1 VRRINWL
8 FGVMLLLL
16 GASAF
21 SASAKLTWD
30 DKEFM
35 STREIVPG
43 MRGYGKTVFQGTK
56 IEKFN
61 IEVIGV
67 LRKLDFGFDMILIKV
82 LDGPVVD
89 RRLQTV
95 AGMSGSPIYIDNR
108 LIGAYAYGWNF
119 QQEQIAG
126 VTPISAMLDSTEPGS
141 GDIKTTGRMIA
152 DAGGIKIGDRIFTGA
167 QVASNAAEAMQLK
180 GTLTDNTMI
189 MTPVSTP
196 LFVSGMNERTLK
208 PLQKILDKYNMIAA
222 QGPGAGGRTDM
233 DAPKLEAGS
242 AVGVSLMSG
251 DVSLA
256 AVGTVTYVKDD
267 TVLCFGHPFMGR
279 GDIDMPLSVC
289 YIDGIVNSAQS
300 SFKLGSPIGKPVGAA
315 TSDRRF
321 ALAGKIGQLSKTIP
335 ATIFLSDAQ
344 RNLQKRYA
352 AEVISDPEFA
362 PILLYMY
369 FMVSGS
375 ADLGD
380 ILGSGKGTY
389 TGKLRISTDKYGDFE
404 TSSVFSPELNGWN
417 YPLFDLYR
425 LSSFLMQNKFEEVGI
440 KSVFVDMSYVP
451 GRNYATIEKVIPDR
465 LVARP
470 GDDVNFTV
478 KIRPYGKPLEERV
491 VKIHIPENT
500 VDKAMGVII
509 AGGNEAADLKR
520 LLKASPD
527 EEEGVKGV
535 IRYLQGEPTSNNL
548 LVLKASP
555 SPSYDYRGQKL
566 TNIPPQI
573 AQLLSFEDLSGG
585 ASNNGS
591 EGMGMGRSSAMPSA
605 TMDVTP
611 MPYILSGGEVLII
624 TIQTKEADF
633 SRGMSMMDMMNGPS
647 PFLSTSARSGGGSG
661 SDYGPGGPGGPGG
674 SSEYEG
680 DMAIFGNGMTT
691 MQREQLH
698 ILQEFLN
705 KDTQPRHTLNLPTL
719 TPTMKDSQLL
729 PLSSGMV
736 AKQFGADSG
745 DGGSGNS
752 PSSGNP
758 NGNPNGPG
766 SGKPNRPGGPNDN
779 MGRPGGPNTSTDPI
793 TMTAKENAWGL
804 RNRSD
809 FMTGKHIGTGVN
821 SKGELTLVPAMRNIY
836 TATDTKIITNRL
848 VATANGTY
856 IAGWGSNKVTCIK
869 DDGTTEVLFP
879 KTVADGAGI
888 ISITAL
894 TADAAGNL
902 IVASWPDHTVRSIAA
917 DGAIKSSWRM
927 PGDAVWNMAVT
938 SGGDIYA
945 VAYEGMILKLR
956 ADGGVQ
962 VGATVPDKTIYA
974 LAAGPDNTLYL
985 ATSPRGKVYRL
996 NTLGYLEAVCE
1007 GEGPVASLLVGTD
1020 GTIFIGSAASNNVT
1034 RVMTNGTRKVI
1045 MNGIGSENSVTDLK
1059 MLNGV
1064 IFASTAPGGGI
1075 YRIEKPLE
1083 VEPVVTPIYARQDLR
1098 DGTDENAPVGPESI
1112 MVNALTVSPNNQL
1125 IAVTSAPVQVLKMT
1139 PRTSGTFISHIL
1151 TAPSVSK
1158 WGQVEIR
1165 STVKDNQKI
1174 TIESRGGLTAIP
1186 DDTWSNWAPIGAN
1199 GDTLTNAPAPNSQ
1212 LRVTLT
1218 GTETT
1223 APTMDF
1229 VKVHYLPINLV
1240 PVVKINVPVNSIW
1253 HGKHMVRWMGHDP
1266 EGDKVVYTVFSSI
1279 DDGKTWVP
1287 VEVKMAKPEPKKKPV
1302 LGPDGKP
1309 LVASTSK
1316 PVTDVKPVAGKTDP
1330 VTAPNPAKGDS
1341 DVTASPDDDGAP
1353 DSDGP
1358 DVDSSDSSGSD
1369 TSDSGSHYGGP
1380 DGGGPGMSGGMDES
1394 NSKTETYQ
1402 TSFMWDTKKAT
1413 DGVYLLKIV
1422 ASDKYAKPMDA
1433 KTAES
1438 ISTPFIVDNT
1448 PPTIDVADNVAKWAD
1463 VSRLHV
1469 KDNLTTIVGGR
1480 YRLDDGPW
1488 VALVAE
1494 DGIFNTKD
1502 EWVSLISPD
1511 GPVVLTDGAH
1521 KLTIQVKDQGANV
1534 LTKNVTI
1541 GGKPGTKPTPAPTVP
1556 KNGTPPPATTGTT
1569 TPPPTV
1575 TPPVAVVTPEH
1586 KTWQGSDSAE
1596 LAEVLFFSLN
1606 N

>member
-1 VRRINWL
+1 MRRINWL

-61 IEVIGV
+61 IEVIGI
-67 LRKLDFGFDMILIKV
+67 LRKVDFGFDMILIKV

-95 AGMSGSPIYIDNR
+95 AGMSGSPIYIEDR

-126 VTPISAMLDSTEPGS
+126 VTPISAMLDSAEPGT
-141 GDIKTTGRMIA
+141 GDFKTTGRMIA
-152 DAGGIKIGDRIFTGA
+152 DAGGIKIGNQTFTGA
-167 QVASNAAEAMQLK
+167 QVASNAADALQLK

-208 PLQKILDKYNMIAA
+208 PLQKILDRYNMIAA
-222 QGPGAGGRTDM
+222 QGPGAGGRVDM

-251 DVSLA
+251 DVSVA

-289 YIDGIVNSAQS
+289 YVEGIVNSAQS
-300 SFKLGSPIGKPVGAA
+300 SFKLGTPIGKPVGAA

-321 ALAGKIGQLSKTIP
+321 ALAGKIGQFAKTIP
-335 ATIFLSDAQ
+335 ATIFLSDTQ
-344 RNLQKRYA
+344 RNLKKRYYT
-352 AEVISDPEFA
+352 EVVNDPEFA
-362 PILLYMY
+362 PFLLYLY
-369 FMVSGS
+369 FMASGS

-380 ILGSGKGTY
+380 ILGYGKGTY
-389 TGKLRISTDKYGDFE
+389 TGKLRISTDKYGDYE
-404 TSSVFSPELNGWN
+404 TSSVFTPELNGWS
-417 YPLFDLYR
+417 YPLFDLYQ
-425 LSSFLMQNKFEEVGI
+425 LSSFLMQNQFEEVGI
-440 KSVFVDMSYVP
+440 KSVFVDMSFVP

-470 GDDVNFTV
+470 GEDVNFTV
-478 KIRPYGKPLEERV
+478 KIRPYGKPLEERM
-491 VKIHIPENT
+491 VKVHIPENT
-500 VDKAMGVII
+500 VDKAMGVLI
-509 AGGNEAADLKR
+509 AGGNEAVGLME

-527 EEEGVKGV
+527 DEEGVQGV
-535 IRYLQGEPTSNNL
+535 IRFLQGTPTSNNL

-555 SPSYDYRGQKL
+555 SPSYDYRGHRL
-566 TNIPPQI
+566 TNLPSQI
-573 AQLLSFEDLSGG
+573 AQLLRYEDLSD
-585 ASNNGS
+585 AMARNRYGS
-591 EGMGMGRSSAMPSA
+591 MGMGMGYSSSMPTA
-605 TMDVTP
+605 TMEVTP
-611 MPYILSGGEVLII
+611 MPYILTGGEVTMI
-624 TIQTKEADF
+624 TIQTNESNYGRGLF
-633 SRGMSMMDMMNGPS
+633 SMDMMGSSS
-647 PFLSTSARSGGGSG
+647 PFLSTSAHGGGGYG
-661 SDYGPGGPGGPGG
+661 SEYGPDGPGG
-674 SSEYEG
+674 SSEYDGE
-680 DMAIFGNGMTT
+680 MAVFGNGMTK
-691 MQREQLH
+691 MQREQLR
-698 ILQEFLN
+698 IMQEFLN
-705 KDTQPRHTLNLPTL
+705 KDIQPRHTLNLPKL
-719 TPTMKDSQLL
+719 TPAVKSSQIL
-729 PLSSGMV
+729 PLSSGIV
-736 AKQFGADSG
+736 SKQFGADTG
-745 DGGSGNS
+745 EGGSGDT
-752 PSSGNP
+752 PPPSGNP
-758 NGNPNGPG
+758 NDNPSGPG
-766 SGKPNRPGGPNDN
+766 SGRPSHPGGANGD
-779 MGRPGGPNTSTDPI
+779 MGRPGGPNTGTDPI

-809 FMTGKHIGTGVN
+809 FMSGKHIGTGVN

-836 TATDTKIITNRL
+836 TATDTKVITNRL
-848 VATANGTY
+848 VATANGNY

-879 KTVADGAGI
+879 KIAADGTGI

-894 TADAAGNL
+894 AADAAGNL
-902 IVASWPDHTVRSIAA
+902 IVASWPDHMVRSIAA
-917 DGAIKSSWRM
+917 DGAIKSSWRL

-938 SGGDIYA
+938 NGGDIYA

-996 NTLGYLEAVCE
+996 NTMGYLEAVCE
-1007 GEGPVASLLVGTD
+1007 GDGPVASLLVGTD
-1020 GTIFIGSAASNNVT
+1020 GTIFIGSAISSTVT
-1034 RVMTNGTRKVI
+1034 RVMTNGTHKVI
-1045 MNGIGSENSVTDLK
+1045 MNGIGNEDSVSDLK
-1059 MLNGV
+1059 MLNGD
-1064 IFASTAPGGGI
+1064 IYASTAPGGGV

-1083 VEPVVTPIYARQDLR
+1083 VESIVTPIYARQDLR

-1112 MVNALTVSPNNQL
+1112 MVNALAVSAKGEL
-1125 IAVTSAPVQVLKMT
+1125 LAVTSAPVQVLKME

-1174 TIESRGGLTAIP
+1174 VVESRGGLTAIP
-1186 DDTWSNWAPIGAN
+1186 DVTWSNWAPIGAN
-1199 GDTLTNAPAPNSQ
+1199 GATLTNAPAPNSQ
-1212 LRVTLT
+1212 LRVSLT
-1218 GTETT
+1218 GTET
-1223 APTMDF
+1223 ASPVMDF

-1240 PVVKINVPVNSIW
+1240 PVVKINIQPNSIW
-1253 HGKHMVRWMGHDP
+1253 HGKRMVNWMGHDP
-1266 EGDKVVYTVFSSI
+1266 EGDKVVYTAFSSI

-1287 VEVKMAKPEPKKKPV
+1287 VQVKLDKPEPKKPGM
-1302 LGPDGKP
+1302 GPDGKP
-1309 LVASTSK
+1309 LVVSTSK
-1316 PVTDVKPVAGKTDP
+1316 PVTDVKPVAGST
-1330 VTAPNPAKGDS
+1330 PAKGDG
-1341 DVTASPDDDGAP
+1341 DVTASPDDSAADMDGANA
-1353 DSDGP
+1353 DSG
-1358 DVDSSDSSGSD
+1358 DSSGSD
-1369 TSDSGSHYGGP
+1369 GMDSGSSNGGS
-1380 DGGGPGMSGGMDES
+1380 DGMSGGMDES
-1394 NSKTETYQ
+1394 SSKTETYQ

-1422 ASDKYAKPMDA
+1422 ASDKYAKPTDA
-1433 KTAES
+1433 KSAES
-1438 ISTPFIVDNT
+1438 ISTPFIIDNT

-1463 VSRLHV
+1463 VSRLNV
-1469 KDNLTTIVGGR
+1469 KDNLCTIMGGR

-1488 VALVAE
+1488 VALIAE

-1502 EWVSLISPD
+1502 EWVLLISPD
-1511 GPVVLTDGAH
+1511 GPVTLTDGEH

-1534 LTKNVTI
+1534 VTKKVTI
-1541 GGKPGTKPTPAPTVP
+1541 GGKPGAKPTPAATVP
-1556 KNGTPPPATTGTT
+1556 KNGTPTALT
-1569 TPPPTV
+1569 TPVVAPV
-1575 TPPVAVVTPEH
+1575 AVPPVAVVPDPTH
-1586 KTWQGSDSAE
+1586 KSWQGSDSAE
-1596 LAEVLFFSLN
+1596 LADVLFFSLN